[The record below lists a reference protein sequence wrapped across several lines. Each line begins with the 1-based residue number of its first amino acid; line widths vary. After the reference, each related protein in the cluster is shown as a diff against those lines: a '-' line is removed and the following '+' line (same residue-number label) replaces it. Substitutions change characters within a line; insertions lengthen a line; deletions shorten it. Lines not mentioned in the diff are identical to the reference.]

1 VRDPAGRKRL
11 MSAPRIKIFCS
22 GIFRAPAAGPLSQ
35 AFRLAPRRRG
45 GLELEVLGL
54 NIGIDAAVP
63 ALKLPAIGRLRC
75 CDPSLLFDRV

>member
-1 VRDPAGRKRL
+1 LMPGADINFFRPAGSRTV
-11 MSAPRIKIFCS
+11 
-22 GIFRAPAAGPLSQ
+22 RASAAGPLSQ

-63 ALKLPAIGRLRC
+63 ALKLPAIGRLPC
-75 CDPSLLFDRV
+75 CDLSLLFDRV